1 MSHFAYL
8 AYLVIAVVAILAE
21 GAWMGILDRRLV
33 RSILVTVPLF
43 FAFDLIGV
51 ARGWFYTDPGLN
63 IWVLPGGVS
72 VEEVINLAFLTVFA
86 VALSLGFR
94 RWRRE

>member
-1 MSHFAYL
+1 MSRFAYL
-8 AYLVIAVVAILAE
+8 AYLVIAVGAIGAE
-21 GAWMGILDRRLV
+21 GARMGILDRRMV
-33 RSILVTVPLF
+33 RSLLVTVPLF
-43 FAFDLIGV
+43 FLFDLLGV
-51 ARGWFYTDPGLN
+51 ARGWFDTNPSLN

-72 VEEVINLAFLTVFA
+72 LEEIINLAFLTMFS

>member
-21 GAWMGILDRRLV
+21 GARMGILDRRMV
-33 RSILVTVPLF
+33 RSLLVTVPFF

-72 VEEVINLAFLTVFA
+72 VEEVINLAFLTVFS

>member
-1 MSHFAYL
+1 MSRFAYL
-8 AYLVIAVVAILAE
+8 AYLVIAVGAILAE

-33 RSILVTVPLF
+33 RSLLVTVPLF
-43 FAFDLIGV
+43 FVFDLLGV
-51 ARGWFYTDPGLN
+51 ARGWFYTSPSLN

-72 VEEVINLAFLTVFA
+72 VEELVNLAFLTTFSVT
-86 VALSLGFR
+86 LSLGFR

>member
-8 AYLVIAVVAILAE
+8 AYLVIAVGAIVAE
-21 GAWMGILDRRLV
+21 GARMGILDRRLV
-33 RSILVTVPLF
+33 RSLVITVPF
-43 FAFDLIGV
+43 FFVFDLLGV
-51 ARGWFYTDPGLN
+51 ARGWFSTDPSLN

-72 VEEVINLAFLTVFA
+72 LEEIINLVFLSVFS

-94 RWRRE
+94 QARHE